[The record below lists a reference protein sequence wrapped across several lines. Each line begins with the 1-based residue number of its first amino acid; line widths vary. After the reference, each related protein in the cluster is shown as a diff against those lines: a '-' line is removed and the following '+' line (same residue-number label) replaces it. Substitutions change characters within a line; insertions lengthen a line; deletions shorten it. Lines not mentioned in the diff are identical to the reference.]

1 MSQHDPYAHGCWC
14 GVYHLTDDRNVACV
28 GHLLSRP
35 RVLFDDG
42 IHVRCALHL
51 VCSGAEIGASEYDL
65 TLDRTGQLGK
75 INFCLISLRNGR
87 GVKPLMSDEERRFMW
102 NLAFSF
108 TIQYRGAAF
117 KAYYAIRSFITFHGI
132 FMAHG
137 YIFGPGS
144 FWRRAEIETKEK
156 YEFDI
161 NECEENCMWLTG
173 FNFPPTRTSNNKK

>member
-1 MSQHDPYAHGCWC
+1 MFA
-14 GVYHLTDDRNVACV
+14 VENYH
-28 GHLLSRP
+28 
-35 RVLFDDG
+35 
-42 IHVRCALHL
+42 IRCALHL
-51 VCSGAEIGASEYDL
+51 LCSGAKIGACKYDL
-65 TLDRTGQLGK
+65 NLDNTGHLGP
-75 INFCLISLRNGR
+75 INDRLKSLRAGNGMT
-87 GVKPLMSDEERRFMW
+87 PLMSDEERRFMW

-156 YEFDI
+156 KEFDI
-161 NECEENCMWLTG
+161 NE
-173 FNFPPTRTSNNKK
+173 